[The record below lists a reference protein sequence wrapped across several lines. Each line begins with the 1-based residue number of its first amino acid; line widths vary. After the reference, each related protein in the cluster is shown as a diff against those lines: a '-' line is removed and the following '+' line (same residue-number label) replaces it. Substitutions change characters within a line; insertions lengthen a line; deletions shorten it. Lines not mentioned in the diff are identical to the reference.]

1 MGWRFCKDILGGP
14 GRNRTTDTR
23 IFNPLLYQL
32 SYQAKR
38 GMIIATRSRLC
49 KSRLQLS
56 SSTVFSVP
64 EVHHG
69 HPAIMPGMTTPTS
82 STAHTTS
89 DVCIVGNGA
98 IAKTAALGFA
108 QAGHS
113 VTLLVPASNPPGSA
127 VTGGERPWDVRVYAL
142 NHTARDLLGSLK
154 VWDALDASRVAPVDA
169 MAVNGDGKNGGSLG
183 FDAFGAH
190 TGTLAWIVED
200 SNLNGALDAAL
211 KFAHKVEIVKGCGA
225 RLTCG
230 PQGAAVQLE
239 DGRRI
244 DAGLVIGADGRDS
257 WVRGQ
262 CDIGIDYRSY
272 HQQAIVTNFSCEKPH
287 HGVAHQWFTCSDGI
301 IALLP
306 LPGNRVS
313 LVWSAPEI
321 LAATLME
328 ESLGELAVRLGEYA
342 DEALGA
348 LRPLQPELVKAVP
361 LALVRPHALTA
372 PHVALIGDAAHAIH
386 PLAGHG
392 MNLGFGDIND
402 LLRVVAKRE
411 EHRAPGDERVLA
423 RYARAR
429 KEDVLLMQLATD
441 GLERLFGANLEPLR
455 IARNLGLNLLDK
467 LPFIK
472 RQLMAHALGQS
483 FSKE

>member
-1 MGWRFCKDILGGP
+1 
-14 GRNRTTDTR
+14 
-23 IFNPLLYQL
+23 
-32 SYQAKR
+32 
-38 GMIIATRSRLC
+38 MIIATRSRLC

-56 SSTVFSVP
+56 STAVRALA
-64 EVHHG
+64 EVRHG
-69 HPAIMPGMTTPTS
+69 HAAIMPGMTTPNS
-82 STAHTTS
+82 STAHYTS

-113 VTLLVPASNPPGSA
+113 VTLLVPASNPPGNEGA

-190 TGTLAWIVED
+190 TGALAWIVED

-272 HQQAIVTNFSCEKPH
+272 HQRAIVTNFSCEKPH

-313 LVWSAPEI
+313 LVWSAPET

-328 ESLGELAVRLGEYA
+328 ESMGELAVRLCEYA
-342 DEALGA
+342 DETLGT
-348 LRPLQPELVKAVP
+348 LRPLQPEAVKAVP

-392 MNLGFGDIND
+392 MNLGFGDIVD
-402 LLRVVAKRE
+402 LLRVVAERE

-423 RYARAR
+423 RYASAR

-472 RQLMAHALGQS
+472 RQLMAHAIGQ
-483 FSKE
+483 